1 MTDGNVGEWKAPK
14 GTRIGHTH
22 LTVSDLDRSLGFYRD
37 LLGFQVMQR
46 FGDSAAF
53 ISDGEYHHHIGL
65 NTWAGQGATPAPKGH
80 TGLYRGEDVTAN
92 VEATATEEFV
102 VKNEGN
108 GKTFKKFTVSKIT
121 FKANDGKKIFARG
134 KVSSDTV
141 SETGTC
147 YSWSNAAVDLVGPK
161 SEKGSEDKSNEGGN

>member
-1 MTDGNVGEWKAPK
+1 MKILGLFLLSVLATAPALALHETNCASFS
-14 GTRIGHTH
+14 GDLRILEVEQWGANPTH
-22 LTVSDLDRSLGFYRD
+22 Y
-37 LLGFQVMQR
+37 
-46 FGDSAAF
+46 
-53 ISDGEYHHHIGL
+53 
-65 NTWAGQGATPAPKGH
+65 
-80 TGLYRGEDVTAN
+80 LYRGEDVTAN